1 VIFLYV
7 NDFRVTGDHVDL
19 AKTLEELVKPDI
31 TDEAADTELELWL
44 RERVVPR

>member
-7 NDFRVTGDHVDL
+7 NGFRLTGEHLDL
-19 AKTLEELVKPDI
+19 AKTLEALVGSDI
-31 TDEAADTELELWL
+31 TDEAADTALELWL